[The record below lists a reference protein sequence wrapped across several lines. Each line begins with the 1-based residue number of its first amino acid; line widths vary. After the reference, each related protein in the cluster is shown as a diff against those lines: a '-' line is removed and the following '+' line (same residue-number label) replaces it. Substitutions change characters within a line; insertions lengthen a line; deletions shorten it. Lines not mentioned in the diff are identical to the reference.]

1 MANRT
6 FKLIFEADAS
16 GVASEVGDLT
26 RELGGVEQA
35 SKEADSASTELD
47 STWDRLQQ
55 GVDEL
60 GNSIDTLNEN
70 LDPGGLMEVA
80 DAAGNLER
88 VLIGTKD
95 VMGVLAE
102 QFGVNLGPMEDYVGA
117 AADVAGGMEGI
128 IGGGTA
134 LAKQLGPLAGSLGP
148 VIAATWGHVAAL
160 TAQAAAFIVANA
172 PIILIV
178 GGLALLAAGIVLLIR
193 HWDDIKPKLQPAIDF
208 FEDDVVPAAKAVWED
223 GLKPVVDFVRDNWPE
238 VATLLLL
245 PFAPLIILAT
255 DAFGIRS
262 ATIGGFQ
269 AIVDFVRELPG
280 EAKEATLGLGT
291 AMADGIVEGFGA
303 IADKTGDMAADL
315 IAALRGGWNA
325 AIDWADQ
332 NLKFHIPGVSAKGIT
347 IIPDINFDPDLSPF
361 KINAMAKGGVII
373 AGDNPSGIEA
383 VVPLERAHEFGFG
396 RGNGEKVEKVEV
408 HNHFSGFVGDV
419 GELLRQ
425 LELEARRQGR
435 TLLGGAA

>member
-6 FKLIFEADAS
+6 FKFIFEADAS
-16 GVASEVGDLT
+16 GVSSEVSDLS
-26 RELGGVEQA
+26 RELGEVEQA
-35 SKEADSASTELD
+35 SKEADTASTGLD

-60 GNSIDTLNEN
+60 GNSMDDLAEKIDPSTS
-70 LDPGGLMEVA
+70 GLEA
-80 DAAGNLER
+80 AAEAAGNLER

-95 VMGVLAE
+95 IMGVLAE

-148 VIAATWGHVAAL
+148 VITATWGHVAAL

-172 PIILIV
+172 PMLLII
-178 GGLALLAAGIVLLIR
+178 GSLALLAAGIVLLIT
-193 HWDDIKPKLQPAIDF
+193 HWEDIKPKLQPAIDF

-332 NLKFHIPGVSAKGIT
+332 NFKFHIPGVSAKGIT
-347 IIPDINFDPDLSPF
+347 IIPDINFDPDLSF
-361 KINAMAKGGVII
+361 AKLALGGVVTQPTFALIGE
-373 AGDNPSGIEA
+373 AGPEA
-383 VVPLERAHEFGFG
+383 VIPLDRLASSASGSAAPVTQ
-396 RGNGEKVEKVEV
+396 NVYL
-408 HNHFSGFVGDV
+408 NGFVGDV